1 MESYMGRHKPPRTNH
16 KGSAAINRKNATEYL
31 KKNGN
36 RPEVTTKGSGLQ
48 YEIVEQGDGG
58 FVEYNSI
65 LTVNH
70 RITLLDGTVIEDT
83 YKSGSPETFLLKE
96 VIKGYHEGLL
106 LMSVGDRCKFA
117 IPPELGWNKR
127 GSNEVPPFALI
138 LIDCTVL
145 SQESVGK
152 YRK

>member
-1 MESYMGRHKPPRTNH
+1 MGRHKPPMKNH
-16 KGSAAINRKNATEYL
+16 KGSAAINRKSAEDYL

-36 RPEVTTKGSGLQ
+36 RPEVITKGSGLQ
-48 YEIVEQGDGG
+48 YEILEEGNGP

-70 RITLLDGTVIEDT
+70 KVYLLDGTVIEDT
-83 YKSGSPETFLLKE
+83 YKSGFPETFRLKE

-106 LMSVGDRCKFA
+106 LMSEGDRYRFA
-117 IPPELGWNKR
+117 IPPELAWNKR
-127 GSNEVPPFALI
+127 GSNEVPPYALI
-138 LIDCTVL
+138 LIECTVL
-145 SQESVGK
+145 SQEQVGK